1 MKVTSNKAIDIY
13 KYYRDLL
20 TGIYGVDEASSLMA
34 LLFDYFVSLKRHEI
48 LSGSARRISESELLK
63 IHFACK
69 ELLKQRPIQY
79 IIGTAW
85 FYSEAFK
92 VTEAVLIPRP
102 ETEELCDWII
112 KDINAT
118 NKATPTLRI
127 LDIGTGSGCI
137 AVTLKKNIENA
148 SVTALDVSAEA
159 LLVARENAAT
169 LNADINFLEADILKN
184 DQWPVG
190 AFDIIVSNPPY
201 VCESEKELMKP
212 NVLDHEPHLALFVE
226 NENPLVFYD
235 AIARFAHNAL
245 SENGKLYF
253 EINENLCVELEILL
267 NNLGFNQIEFRK
279 DMNNKFRMVCCMPK
293 NQNLKTSKS

>member
-20 TGIYGVDEASSLMA
+20 TDIYGVDEASSLMA
-34 LLFDYFVSLKRHEI
+34 ILFEHFVSLKRHEI

-85 FYSEAFK
+85 FYGEAFK

-112 KDINAT
+112 KDSNTIN
-118 NKATPTLRI
+118 NATPTLRI

-137 AVTLKKNIENA
+137 AITLKKN
-148 SVTALDVSAEA
+148 S
-159 LLVARENAAT
+159 
-169 LNADINFLEADILKN
+169 KN
-184 DQWPVG
+184 
-190 AFDIIVSNPPY
+190 
-201 VCESEKELMKP
+201 
-212 NVLDHEPHLALFVE
+212 
-226 NENPLVFYD
+226 
-235 AIARFAHNAL
+235 
-245 SENGKLYF
+245 
-253 EINENLCVELEILL
+253 
-267 NNLGFNQIEFRK
+267 
-279 DMNNKFRMVCCMPK
+279 
-293 NQNLKTSKS
+293 

>member
-1 MKVTSNKAIDIY
+1 MKVSSNKAIDIY

-20 TGIYGVDEASSLMA
+20 TDIYGLDEASSLMSI
-34 LLFDYFVSLKRHEI
+34 LFDHFVSLKRHEI

-79 IIGTAW
+79 ILGTAW
-85 FYSEAFK
+85 FYGEAFK

-112 KDINAT
+112 KDSNVNNNAVP
-118 NKATPTLRI
+118 AIRI

-137 AVTLKKNIENA
+137 AVTIKKNIENTLV
-148 SVTALDVSAEA
+148 SALDVSAEA
-159 LLVARENAAT
+159 LQVARKNAAT
-169 LNADINFLEADILKN
+169 LNADINFLEADILNK

-190 AFDIIVSNPPY
+190 PFNIIVSNPPY
-201 VCESEKELMKP
+201 VRESEKELMKP
-212 NVLDHEPHLALFVE
+212 NVLEHEPHLALFVE
-226 NENPLVFYD
+226 NKNPLVFYD
-235 AIARFAHNAL
+235 AIARFAHQAL

-253 EINENLCVELEILL
+253 EINESLQNEMKLLLE
-267 NNLGFNQIEFRK
+267 NLGFEPIEFKK
-279 DMNNKFRMVCCMPK
+279 DMNKKIRMICCSLK
-293 NQNLKTSKS
+293 NRNVMK

>member
-34 LLFDYFVSLKRHEI
+34 LLFDHFVSLKRHEI

-63 IHFACK
+63 IHFASK
-69 ELLKQRPIQY
+69 ELLKERPIQY

-85 FYSEAFK
+85 FYGEAFK

-112 KDINAT
+112 KESNT
-118 NKATPTLRI
+118 TYKEEPTLRI
-127 LDIGTGSGCI
+127 FDIGTGSGCI

-159 LLVARENAAT
+159 LQVARENAAT

-184 DQWPVG
+184 DQWLVG

-201 VCESEKELMKP
+201 VRESEKELLKP
-212 NVLDHEPHLALFVE
+212 NVLD
-226 NENPLVFYD
+226 
-235 AIARFAHNAL
+235 
-245 SENGKLYF
+245 
-253 EINENLCVELEILL
+253 
-267 NNLGFNQIEFRK
+267 
-279 DMNNKFRMVCCMPK
+279 
-293 NQNLKTSKS
+293 

>member
-20 TGIYGVDEASSLMA
+20 TDIYGVNEASSLMA
-34 LLFDYFVSLKRHEI
+34 MLFEHFVSLKRHEI

-85 FYSEAFK
+85 FYGEAFK

-112 KDINAT
+112 KDSNGTANEEPVLCI
-118 NKATPTLRI
+118 I
-127 LDIGTGSGCI
+127 DIGTGSGCI
-137 AVTLKKNIENA
+137 AITLNKNIENA
-148 SVTALDVSAEA
+148 SVTALDVSVEA
-159 LLVARENAAT
+159 LKVARENAVT
-169 LNADINFLEADILKN
+169 LNAEINFLQADILKN
-184 DQWPVG
+184 DQWPV
-190 AFDIIVSNPPY
+190 ASFDIIVSNPPY
-201 VCESEKELMKP
+201 VCDSEKELMKP

-226 NENPLVFYD
+226 NDNPLVFYD
-235 AIARFAHNAL
+235 AIARFALHAL
-245 SENGKLYF
+245 TENGKLYF
-253 EINENLCVELEILL
+253 EINENLQNEMKLLLE
-267 NNLGFNQIEFRK
+267 NLGFESIEFKK
-279 DMNNKFRMVCCMPK
+279 DMNNKTRMMCCSLK
-293 NQNLKTSKS
+293 NRNVRN

>member
-1 MKVTSNKAIDIY
+1 MKVSSNKAIDIY

-20 TGIYGVDEASSLMA
+20 TDIYGMDEASSLMA
-34 LLFDYFVSLKRHEI
+34 ILFDHFVSLKRHEI

-85 FYSEAFK
+85 FYGEPFK

-112 KDINAT
+112 KDSNAT
-118 NKATPTLRI
+118 NQATSTLNI

-137 AVTLKKNIENA
+137 AVTLKKNIENT
-148 SVTALDVSAEA
+148 SVTALDVSVEA
-159 LLVARENAAT
+159 LQVARENAAK
-169 LNADINFLEADILKN
+169 LNADITFLQADILKN

-190 AFDIIVSNPPY
+190 LFDIIVSNPPY
-201 VCESEKELMKP
+201 VREAEKELMKP

-226 NENPLVFYD
+226 NENPLIFYD
-235 AIARFAHNAL
+235 AIARFALQTL

-253 EINENLCVELEILL
+253 EINESLQNEMKLLLEHHGFSELE
-267 NNLGFNQIEFRK
+267 FKK
-279 DMNNKFRMVCCMPK
+279 DMNNKFRMMCCTLK
-293 NQNLKTSKS
+293 NRNIRNR

>member
-20 TGIYGVDEASSLMA
+20 TNIYGVDEASSLMA
-34 LLFDYFVSLKRHEI
+34 ILFEHFVSLKRHEI

-79 IIGTAW
+79 ITGTAW
-85 FYSEAFK
+85 FYGEAFK

-112 KDINAT
+112 KDSNA
-118 NKATPTLRI
+118 NYKEKPTLRF

-137 AVTLKKNIENA
+137 AVTLKKNIEKA
-148 SVTALDVSAEA
+148 SVTALDVSVEA
-159 LLVARENAAT
+159 LQVARENAAT
-169 LNADINFLEADILKN
+169 LSADINFLKADILKN
-184 DQWPVG
+184 DQWPAG
-190 AFDIIVSNPPY
+190 PFDIIVSNPPY
-201 VCESEKELMKP
+201 VRESEKELMKP

-226 NENPLVFYD
+226 NDNPLVFYD
-235 AIARFAHNAL
+235 AIARFALQAL

-253 EINENLCVELEILL
+253 EINENLQNEMKLLLE
-267 NNLGFNQIEFRK
+267 NLEFEQIEFK
-279 DMNNKFRMVCCMPK
+279 IDINNKTRMMCCSLK
-293 NQNLKTSKS
+293 N